1 MQKVVNKVMALKWQ
15 FMNVFKIVLSGL
27 FCCAAWHVLA
37 QQTKS
42 RVVPFTAVNSANF
55 IRQDELLVLP
65 RSFAEQKIALR
76 KDEVVIVKYNG
87 TPLTVQYD
95 DLDNNGSWDEAVFLF
110 TFKPNEQVQFTIEA
124 SETPAVMKTLV
135 RAHVRHRRKLPDN
148 SFGDAVRLDTMPAK
162 HQPTDFSKQ
171 KLPNYLTEGPAWEND
186 KVGFRKY
193 FDVRN
198 ANDIWGKSTEE
209 MVLDRVGVN
218 PDSSYHQKS
227 WWGMDILKV
236 GKSLGAGAIALKFSL
251 KDGKKDS
258 LLRMG
263 SHVGQVVYRV
273 MADGPVR
280 AMFMITY
287 KDCKLPGYNEAV
299 TVTEKISIWGGQYF
313 FQNEVSVLNAP
324 EETKLV
330 TGIPDFYGCAMDSI
344 ISAESVTL
352 YSLGRQSENNDALAM
367 AVMVPAKTFDRISRS
382 EQEHTEI
389 ANAFLISQHARKNQ
403 TCKYR
408 FFAFWQ
414 GSGKEFENKQDLDAE
429 LQKQSSCMY
438 SPVIF
443 K

>member
-1 MQKVVNKVMALKWQ
+1 MQ
-15 FMNVFKIVLSGL
+15 
-27 FCCAAWHVLA
+27 A
-37 QQTKS
+37 QKAS
-42 RVVPFTAVNSANF
+42 SFTARNATKWS
-55 IRQDELLVLP
+55 RTDELMVLP
-65 RSFAEQKIALR
+65 RSFVENKVKLQAN
-76 KDEVVIVKYNG
+76 DVVIVKQGG
-87 TPLTVQYD
+87 TPLLVQYD
-95 DLDNNGSWDEAVFLF
+95 DLNNDGVWDEAAYLY
-110 TFKPNEQVQFTIEA
+110 TFKPD
-124 SETPAVMKTLV
+124 ETVRFSLEVSDKPALMKALS
-135 RAHVRHRRKLPDN
+135 RAHVRHRRKMPDN

-218 PDSSYHQKS
+218 PDSSYHQQS

-251 KDGKKDS
+251 KDGKKDG

-273 MADGPVR
+273 LADGPVR

-324 EETKLV
+324 EGTKLV
-330 TGIPDFYGCAMDSI
+330 TGIPDFYGCTMDSI
-344 ISAESVTL
+344 ITAESVTL
-352 YSLGRQSENNDALAM
+352 YSLGRQSENNDTLAM

-414 GSGKEFENKQDLDAE
+414 GSGKEFENKQDLVAE

-443 K
+443 E